1 MKIPLEE
8 STGIVCLYGNPID
21 VGVPIQLIVDS
32 DPQILGIFHLFKRVT
47 MNVILIFYDGSLG
60 GDV

>member
-1 MKIPLEE
+1 MFAFF
-8 STGIVCLYGNPID
+8 GNLID
-21 VGVPIQLIVDS
+21 VGVPIQLIVDC
-32 DPQILGIFHLFKRVT
+32 DPQILGIFYLFKPVT